1 MKSNL
6 IMFMVVGYET
16 TSTALSYSVF
26 VLATQP
32 HIQLKVRQ
40 EIENCF
46 MSPESK
52 PNTENVKD
60 LSYLDIFIREVLRY
74 YPIGK
79 T

>member
-1 MKSNL
+1 
-6 IMFMVVGYET
+6 MFMVVGYET

-40 EIENCF
+40 EIDKCF
-46 MSPESK
+46 MGPESEK
-52 PNTENVKD
+52 PDTENVKD
-60 LSYLDIFIREVLRY
+60 LTYLDMFIREVLRY

-79 T
+79 S